1 MNRQTIKDV
10 LLGIAYAAVSIV
22 WLWIAAVLGR

>member
-10 LLGIAYAAVSIV
+10 LLGIAYAVVSII
-22 WLWIAAVLGR
+22 WLWIAAVLG